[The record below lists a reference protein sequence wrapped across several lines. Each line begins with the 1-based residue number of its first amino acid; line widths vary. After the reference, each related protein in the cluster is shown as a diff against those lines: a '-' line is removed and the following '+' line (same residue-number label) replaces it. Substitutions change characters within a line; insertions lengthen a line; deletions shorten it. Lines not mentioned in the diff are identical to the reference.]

1 MQPNEAYYR
10 HWRVVLKHSS
20 LKLKYKHTRL
30 NASSS
35 LLSNYVCLLH
45 VFGDN
50 AEDCNIV
57 RGDKKAHK
65 IQFADKILTRD

>member
-1 MQPNEAYYR
+1 
-10 HWRVVLKHSS
+10 VKI
-20 LKLKYKHTRL
+20 KYKHTLL
-30 NASSS
+30 NTSSRH
-35 LLSNYVCLLH
+35 LSKYECLLH
-45 VFGDN
+45 VFDDT